1 VIICHCKRVTDR
13 AIRQVVREG
22 ATTQR
27 QVALACAA
35 GRSCGGCTPAI
46 REILLAEIAG
56 DGASPTG
63 FARLD
68 DVAAT
73 G

>member
-1 VIICHCKRVTDR
+1 VIICHCKGVNDR
-13 AIRQVVREG
+13 AIRKVVREG

-35 GRSCGGCTPAI
+35 GRSCGGCSPAI
-46 REILLAEIAG
+46 REILLAETG
-56 DGASPTG
+56 NDDSHSPA

>member
-1 VIICHCKRVTDR
+1 VIICHCKGINDR
-13 AIRQVVREG
+13 TIRNAVRDG

-27 QVALACAA
+27 QVALACSA

-46 REILLAEIAG
+46 REILLAETAG
-56 DGASPTG
+56 EDGHSAC

>member
-1 VIICHCKRVTDR
+1 MIICHCKGVNDR

-27 QVALACAA
+27 QVALACHA
-35 GRSCGGCTPAI
+35 GRTCGGCTPAI
-46 REILLAEIAG
+46 REILLAETDG
-56 DGASPTG
+56 DDSHASG
-63 FARLD
+63 HARLD
-68 DVAAT
+68 DIAAT

>member
-1 VIICHCKRVTDR
+1 MIICHCKGVSDR

-27 QVALACAA
+27 QISLACAA

-46 REILLAEIAG
+46 REILSAESDA
-56 DGASPTG
+56 DGSSAAS
-63 FARLD
+63 FSRLD